1 MATAMRTLLLTIMDD
16 GDDSHAYAGNGAAE
30 FDVECDG
37 YGDCD
42 VDIDVDAALDAALVL
57 LLLWV

>member
-1 MATAMRTLLLTIMDD
+1 MRTLLRTIMDE
-16 GDDSHAYAGNGAAE
+16 GDDSHVYAGNGAAE

-42 VDIDVDAALDAALVL
+42 ADLDVAAALDAAFVL
-57 LLLWV
+57 LLSCM

>member
-1 MATAMRTLLLTIMDD
+1 MATAMRTLLLTIMDE
-16 GDDSHAYAGNGAAE
+16 GDDSHAHAGNGAAG
-30 FDVECDG
+30 FDVEYDG

-42 VDIDVDAALDAALVL
+42 VDLDVDAALDAACVL

>member
-1 MATAMRTLLLTIMDD
+1 MATAMRTLLLTIMDE
-16 GDDSHAYAGNGAAE
+16 GDDSHAYAGNGAAG

-42 VDIDVDAALDAALVL
+42 VDTAAEAALDGAVVL
-57 LLLWV
+57 LWGWV